1 MRKSSRISL
10 LLTSVLFLT
19 APLFS
24 QNAILT
30 SIAGTV
36 ETRLSKDAQWQAASK
51 GARLLEGAAV
61 RTGADGRAILL
72 FKNGTR
78 IWIKEKSSL
87 DLSEQK
93 DRSHQVLLREGS
105 IKARVPHL
113 KFRERFRL
121 RTPAAVV
128 GVRGTVLVLETDSSG
143 EPSVDVL
150 FGEVRLA
157 RAAPESDNETD
168 KVYIP
173 QGNTYLGGR
182 IKLLT
187 REQEVLGL
195 EDWSPG
201 LSPEERRK
209 DLIESMKKRDDVRQ
223 FAALTR
229 ATESEIAESQQ
240 QIKEEDFASGRTLVD
255 VHGNVVRVD
264 QRLDRP
270 DNKTLQ
276 VVNVVKRSGYASG
289 GFRKYT
295 YNGSGGARLDSVKTK
310 IEFNTALPDNLNE
323 LPGFFSA
330 NENSIKA
337 ERSEV
342 VFANMGDSNE
352 VFTVAMMGLRN
363 PVTDDIDANLF
374 IGTLQTASGSSGK
387 TRLFNLRQQADG
399 TVPGLTKFIETPGTA
414 EIKNEG
420 TDELY
425 GNFAKLWQESGNA
438 ANKLWLSS
446 EFFIINNA
454 GKVRNLKEFTDGSV
468 NFESLFKD
476 TAAQLG
482 IFAKQDVSAA
492 PSTLDVTANR
502 NSGVTGFA
510 GGNATNKNIDVVIIP
525 DIFVSVVKSL
535 ASSISSLSKSVDS
548 SFSSVSNAK

>member
-1 MRKSSRISL
+1 MRKSSRFSA
-10 LLTSVLFLT
+10 FLIPFLILVT
-19 APLFS
+19 PLFA

-36 ETRLSKDAQWQAASK
+36 ETRPSKDAQWQAASK
-51 GARLLEGAAV
+51 GAQLLEGAAV

-87 DLSEQK
+87 DLSELK
-93 DRSHQVLLREGS
+93 DRAHQVLLREGS
-105 IKARVPHL
+105 IKTRVPHL

-150 FGEVRLA
+150 FGEVRLG
-157 RAAPESDNETD
+157 RAPPESDNETD

-173 QGNTYLGGR
+173 QGNTFLGGR
-182 IKLLT
+182 VKLLT

-229 ATESEIAESQQ
+229 AAESEIAESQQ

-276 VVNVVKRSGYASG
+276 VVNVVKRKDYASG
-289 GFRKYT
+289 GFRKYA
-295 YNGSGGARLDSVKTK
+295 YNGSAGARLDSVKTK

-330 NENSIKA
+330 NENNIKA

-342 VFANMGDSNE
+342 VFANMGDSGD
-352 VFTVAMMGLRN
+352 VFTIAMMGLRDPN
-363 PVTDDIDANLF
+363 TDDISANLF
-374 IGTLQTASGSSGK
+374 IGTLQTASGRSGK
-387 TRLFNLRQQADG
+387 TRLFELRQKADG
-399 TVPGLTKFIETPGTA
+399 TVDGLTKFTEDTTA
-414 EIKNEG
+414 SEVKNEG

-425 GNFAKLWQESGNA
+425 GNFAKRWTSPGRA
-438 ANKLWLSS
+438 SLWLAS
-446 EFFIINNA
+446 EFFVINNA

-468 NFESLFKD
+468 NFDSLFKD

-482 IFAKQDVSAA
+482 IFAKTNVSNA
-492 PSTLDVTANR
+492 PSSVDATD
-502 NSGVTGFA
+502 FA
-510 GGNATNKNIDVVIIP
+510 GGNSAKKNIDVVIIP

>member
-1 MRKSSRISL
+1 MLKSARISSL
-10 LLTSVLFLT
+10 LAGILFIA
-19 APLFS
+19 APSFS
-24 QNAILT
+24 QNALIT
-30 SIAGTV
+30 SVAGSV
-36 ETRLSKDAQWQAASK
+36 EARLSKDAQWQTASK
-51 GARLLEGAAV
+51 GAQLSEGAAV
-61 RTGADGRAILL
+61 RTGDDGRAILL

-78 IWIKEKSSL
+78 IWIKEKSTL

-93 DRSHQVLLREGS
+93 DRSHQILLRGGS

-113 KFRERFRL
+113 KFKERFRL

-128 GVRGTVLVLETDSSG
+128 AVRGTVLVLETDSSG

-150 FGEVRLA
+150 FGEVRLG

-173 QGNTYLGGR
+173 QGNNYLGGR

-201 LSPEERRK
+201 LTPDERRK
-209 DLIESMKKRDDVRQ
+209 DLIESMKKRNDVREY
-223 FAALTR
+223 AALTR
-229 ATESEIAESQQ
+229 AAESEISESQQ
-240 QIKEEDFASGRTLVD
+240 QVKEEDFAAGRTLVD

-276 VVNVVKRSGYASG
+276 VVNVVKRSGYASR
-289 GFRKYT
+289 GFRKYA
-295 YNGSGGARLDSVKTK
+295 YNGSGGARLDSVSTK
-310 IEFNTALPDNLNE
+310 IEFNIALPDNLSE
-323 LPGFFSA
+323 FPGFFS
-330 NENSIKA
+330 ENDNKIEV

-342 VFANMGDSNE
+342 VFANMGDSDE

-363 PVTDDIDANLF
+363 PDRDDVDVSLF
-374 IGTLQTASGSSGK
+374 IGTLQTASGRSGK
-387 TRLFNLRQQADG
+387 TRLFQLRQQADG
-399 TVPGLTKFIETPGTA
+399 TVPGLTKFIETPDTS

-425 GNFAKLWQESGNA
+425 GNFAKLWQESGDA
-438 ANKLWLSS
+438 TNKLWLAS
-446 EFFIINNA
+446 EFFVINNA

-482 IFAKQDVSAA
+482 IFAKTDVGA
-492 PSTLDVTANR
+492 PSTVDATNF
-502 NSGVTGFA
+502 S
-510 GGNATNKNIDVVIIP
+510 GGNAAKKNIDVVIIP

-535 ASSISSLSKSVDS
+535 ASSLDSLSKSVDS